1 MTLVRFCHELMRRD
15 LSISWL
21 RLTTCN
27 DFVRFLVR
35 YMDIGY
41 IVRVCLGLGCSRGV
55 AATGIL

>member
-1 MTLVRFCHELMRRD
+1 MRRD